1 MSGAT
6 TTALED
12 APATV
17 TVDLGARSYDILIGR
32 NVINLAG
39 AEIARRLP
47 GARMAIVTDTTVAD
61 LHLRPLITSLNGA
74 GVEHVTITVKPGE
87 GSKSFAT
94 LETVVDALLAARM
107 ERRDA
112 VLALGGGVVG
122 DLAGFAAGVTLRG
135 MHFIQVPTTLLA
147 QVDSSVGGKTGINTS
162 RGKNLV
168 GVFHQP
174 DLVLADAG
182 VLDSLP
188 PRTFNAGYAEVAKYG
203 LIGDP
208 PFLFW
213 PPPNG
218 RRGGAGWRGGAL
230 AFAVPGRRTPATVAA
245 DERESGQRALL
256 NFGHTFGHALEA
268 ATGFSDRL
276 VHGEAVAIGMVL
288 AHRFSARMNL
298 CSPDDGARVEK
309 HLAEVGLPTGIGAIP
324 GDKPDAATL
333 MLHVAQDKKVARGK
347 LTFILTR
354 GIGEAFIA
362 NDVPPAEVES
372 FLEDQLAE

>member
-1 MSGAT
+1 M
-6 TTALED
+6 ED

-208 PFLFW
+208 AFFFW
-213 PPPNG
+213 LETN
-218 RRGGAGWRGGAL
+218 WRS
-230 AFAVPGRRTPATVAA
+230 V
-245 DERESGQRALL
+245 
-256 NFGHTFGHALEA
+256 
-268 ATGFSDRL
+268 
-276 VHGEAVAIGMVL
+276 
-288 AHRFSARMNL
+288 
-298 CSPDDGARVEK
+298 
-309 HLAEVGLPTGIGAIP
+309 
-324 GDKPDAATL
+324 
-333 MLHVAQDKKVARGK
+333 
-347 LTFILTR
+347 
-354 GIGEAFIA
+354 
-362 NDVPPAEVES
+362 
-372 FLEDQLAE
+372 